1 MTQKKIVTAF
11 DLEFDDAKLQKFYGQ
26 TMMSIKDLMFGD
38 WVDAE
43 GYGRVKGIIIDEED
57 YCPQVLIRDDVW
69 YPLNL
74 IEPIPLTP
82 EILEKNGF
90 KECGKDDTDGAILYE
105 LGDDFLGVSLWVNIE
120 PCLLGI
126 WRTWAGESLYSVIK
140 ELPISFVHQLQHALR
155 LCGIDKEIIL

>member
-11 DLEFDDAKLQKFYGQ
+11 DLEFDDANLQKFYGQ

-90 KECGKDDTDGAILYE
+90 TKGKGGNFVYDNEDENIFMIFYPKKMNYNGIY
-105 LGDDFLGVSLWVNIE
+105 DFIDISIGCID
-120 PCLLGI
+120 
-126 WRTWAGESLYSVIK
+126 IK
-140 ELPISFVHQLQHALR
+140 ELPIQYVHELQHALA
-155 LCGIDKEIIL
+155 LCGFDKEIIL